1 MRTAPYIKLMRL
13 NKPVGIWL
21 FLWPTL
27 WGLWLAAGGFPAFNI
42 LLVFVLGVVVMR
54 SAGCVFNDF
63 CDQKFDRAV
72 QRTKDRPLVRGEIT
86 SQKTMMLFLSL
97 SVVAAYLAFQLNPL
111 TLEIACVVFLLAILY
126 PLTKRWFDAPQV
138 FLGATV
144 AGAVPMAFASIQ
156 NQLPS
161 ALWWIY
167 AAAFL
172 WPVAYDTIY
181 ALVDRRDDVKIGV
194 KSTAV
199 LCGNYYQW
207 AIGVLQF
214 FFLGLLGIIG
224 VTFSLQWPYYLSI
237 GIVLICFFRQQWL
250 IKNDNP
256 EACFKAFLESHWVG
270 FVVFVGIV
278 GSFAV

>member
-156 NQLPS
+156 NQLPNT
-161 ALWWIY
+161 LWWIY

-199 LCGNYYQW
+199 LCGDYYQW

>member
-1 MRTAPYIKLMRL
+1 MPYIKLMRL

-27 WGLWLAAGGFPAFNI
+27 WALWLAAGGVPTFNI
-42 LLVFVLGVVVMR
+42 LWVFVLGVVVMR

-72 QRTKDRPLVRGEIT
+72 RRTKDRPLARGEIT
-86 SQKTMMLFLSL
+86 SQKTIMLFLSL
-97 SVVAAYLAFQLNPL
+97 SVVAAYLAFQLNQL
-111 TLEIACVVFLLAILY
+111 TLEIACVIFFLAILY
-126 PLTKRWFDAPQV
+126 PLTKRWFHIPQV
-138 FLGATV
+138 FLGITV

-161 ALWWIY
+161 TLWWVY

-181 ALVDRRDDVKIGV
+181 ALVDRQDDTKIGV

-199 LCGNYYQW
+199 LFGPYYQW
-207 AIGVLQF
+207 VIGLLQF
-214 FFLGLLGIIG
+214 LFLGLLGVIG
-224 VTFSLQWPYYLSI
+224 RVFSLHWPYYLSI
-237 GIVLICFFRQQWL
+237 CIVLLYFFRQQWL

-256 EACFKAFLESHWVG
+256 EACFKAFSESHWVG
-270 FVVFVGIV
+270 FMVFLGIV
-278 GSFAV
+278 GSFVLH